1 MTMTEETKRTAL
13 VVSGGGCRGAFAVG
27 AIEVLRE
34 RGYTFDLVSG
44 TSTGGLIAPLVAID
58 RIDRLH
64 EIYTET
70 RTKDVLRVNLLGF
83 FRKALFDSAP
93 LQRLIEDQIEQLDML
108 RLLYDTA
115 CRVFICTVNLQKGR
129 TEYWSQH
136 AELPQRARS
145 PRAPVVHHITSE
157 EMLAS
162 CLVGSSNQPLFMPPI
177 EIDVDG
183 DVDQHLD
190 GGLREIA
197 PLKIVLDHGAER
209 VFSIVL
215 CPHEVEPT
223 EESFSWLAPI
233 GLRTID
239 LMTQEILQND
249 LARAEELNELL
260 RYLDETVER
269 ARMKLSAAQFR
280 EIFGRMRPAL
290 LRDKQP
296 VDITVIRPE
305 KHLTDDSLKFD
316 PEKMKAMLQLGREAA
331 VRALDG
337 PRPSE
342 GRQRLSTGP
351 FAPRSS

>member
-1 MTMTEETKRTAL
+1 MTEERKRTAL

-34 RGYTFDLVSG
+34 RGYSFDLVSG

-58 RIDRLH
+58 RVDRLH
-64 EIYTET
+64 QIYTET

-83 FRKALFDSAP
+83 FRKALFDSTP
-93 LQRLIEDQIEQLDML
+93 LRKLIDEQIEELDLL

-136 AELPQRARS
+136 PEAPTRPRS
-145 PRAPVVHHITSE
+145 PRAPTVHQITSE
-157 EMLAS
+157 EMLAA
-162 CLVGSSNQPLFMPPI
+162 CMVGSSNQPLFMPPV
-177 EIDVDG
+177 EIDVEG

-223 EESFSWLAPI
+223 EESFGWLAPI

-239 LMTQEILQND
+239 LMTQEILQDD
-249 LARAEELNELL
+249 LSRAEEVNDLL
-260 RYLDETVER
+260 RYMHDLEER
-269 ARMKLSAAQFR
+269 ARQSLGASELR
-280 EIFGRMRPAL
+280 TIFGRMRPAM
-290 LRDKQP
+290 LRDKHP

-305 KHLTDDSLKFD
+305 EHLTHDSLKFE
-316 PEKMKAMLQLGREAA
+316 PEKMREMLQLGREAA
-331 VRALDG
+331 ERALDA
-337 PRPSE
+337 PQPS
-342 GRQRLSTGP
+342 RRRLATGP
-351 FAPRSS
+351 FAPS